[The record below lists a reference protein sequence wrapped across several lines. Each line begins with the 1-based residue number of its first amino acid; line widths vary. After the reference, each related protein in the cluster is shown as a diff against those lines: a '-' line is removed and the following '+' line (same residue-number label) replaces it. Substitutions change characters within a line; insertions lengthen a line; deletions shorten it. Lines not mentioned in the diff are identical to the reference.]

1 MSKSIPAGTMKRT
14 IAYYYLLSYC
24 PPAMIAEFKVSTEAL
39 RKDLA
44 KEAGMNQRTFFKHA
58 TPDVCRHI
66 VSFHEG
72 TREPS
77 AEFVEPLLA
86 VALQA
91 QDSPEAAA
99 AFQAEMSKVARLQ
112 PRAAPE
118 NRLHRKKGCAYCRMP
133 CHYGY
138 FTLVSD
144 PDFRLLQ
151 GWLEIEAQRPQQQVT
166 QPVWLFAIQHLSLLT
181 ASRKIYVQIEHLG
194 NLAFCL
200 LMLSM
205 AKSRLP
211 LPEEQIKVFQAANQA
226 LIQSGQPARD

>member
-14 IAYYYLLSYC
+14 IAYYYQLSYC
-24 PPAMIAEFKVSTEAL
+24 PPTMIAEFKMSTEAY

-44 KEAGMNQRTFFKHA
+44 KEAGMNQQEFFEQA
-58 TPDVCRHI
+58 VPEVCQRI
-66 VSFHEG
+66 VSFHED

-86 VALQA
+86 AALQA
-91 QDSPEAAA
+91 QASPEAAA
-99 AFQAEMSKVARLQ
+99 AFQTEMSRIARLE

-118 NRLHRKKGCAYCRMP
+118 NRLHRKKGCAYCRLP

-144 PDFRLLQ
+144 PDFKELQRLMAS
-151 GWLEIEAQRPQQQVT
+151 EAARPKGEQNPLR
-166 QPVWLFAIQHLSLLT
+166 PVWSFTLFHLRHVLE
-181 ASRKIYVQIEHLG
+181 AEHGYIHWTHVG
-194 NLAFCL
+194 NLGFCL

-211 LPEEQIKVFQAANQA
+211 MPEEQIRIYQAANQA
-226 LIQSGQPARD
+226 LIEAA